1 MNSVKSNM
9 LNIWDTMKSG
19 INERADNLRETV
31 QNCMNS
37 VKNSVNSI
45 VNAAT
50 TWGKDLM
57 QNLID
62 GIKSLLGDLEHA
74 AENVAEAIKEYLH
87 FSVPDVGPLT
97 DYESWMPD
105 FMKGLAKG
113 INQSKKYVVS
123 AVAGV
128 ADAMKMTLH
137 SDLMYSMNGI
147 SGAVMDGSGSTTIIN
162 NYHNDN
168 SRTVNQTNNNSV
180 QAPVSIN
187 VTASGS
193 DPEAVGRSVY
203 DVAEQYLLRTIRGTI
218 SG

>member
-1 MNSVKSNM
+1 
-9 LNIWDTMKSG
+9 
-19 INERADNLRETV
+19 
-31 QNCMNS
+31 MNS

-87 FSVPDVGPLT
+87 FSVPDKGPLT
-97 DYESWMPD
+97 TFESWMPD

-147 SGAVMDGSGSTTIIN
+147 SGAVMDGGGSTTIIN

-168 SRTVNQTNNNSV
+168 SRTVNQTNNSPKAQSRLEIYRLTRNALKV
-180 QAPVSIN
+180 
-187 VTASGS
+187 
-193 DPEAVGRSVY
+193 
-203 DVAEQYLLRTIRGTI
+203 
-218 SG
+218 